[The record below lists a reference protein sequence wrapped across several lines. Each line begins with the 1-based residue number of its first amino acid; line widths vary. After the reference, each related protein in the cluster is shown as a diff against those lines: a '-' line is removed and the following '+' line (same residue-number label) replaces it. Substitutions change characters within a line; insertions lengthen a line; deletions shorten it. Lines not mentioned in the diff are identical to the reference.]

1 MEELEVGLGYSS
13 LDEGQKFLA
22 DSLAG
27 IKSQGEYPL
36 IFKDTK
42 VEGLDPFTGKYIKF
56 TTSVPN
62 PAASGILRGYHEDL
76 KTYRLAK
83 IQEAKEKSLPII
95 ILREAVPNNNTPTSR
110 LRTSVKTT
118 RNCKEAGIDSSE
130 LFIVKEHSDINPHS
144 VVVVMVGGVDEKM
157 WLVKDYESGE
167 IFPIDRNFLRN
178 INEPEGK
185 VISRGAFRLLRS
197 MFGSEGSKRKK

>member
-144 VVVVMVGGVDEKM
+144 VVVVM
-157 WLVKDYESGE
+157 DYESGE